1 MTSPHVPLGTDRGS
15 DPAQFAPEPSSP
27 ESGPS
32 FAAAEVAA
40 RLAEVRGR
48 IAGAGGDPG
57 AVTVVAVTKGFGPE
71 AVVAAT
77 GAGLWDIGENY
88 AQELLAK
95 ASQAPDGVRWHFLG
109 PVQRNKVAG
118 LAPHVALWQG
128 LDRPAAGEAIARRS
142 PGARVLLQVNVS
154 GEATKAGCPPED
166 APGLLDELRRLPLE
180 VAGLMAV
187 GAAGKPEEARAG
199 FRALALLARRTG
211 LRELSMGM
219 SGDLEVAV
227 EEGATMVRIGR
238 SLFGP
243 RPGTPR
249 LRR

>member
-1 MTSPHVPLGTDRGS
+1 MAPMTRVWVPTDG
-15 DPAQFAPEPSSP
+15 DPTTVPAP
-27 ESGPS
+27 
-32 FAAAEVAA
+32 AAPAEVAA

-48 IAGAGGDPG
+48 IARAGGDPEI
-57 AVTVVAVTKGFGPE
+57 VKVVAVTKGFGPE

-77 GAGLWDIGENY
+77 RAGLWDIGENY

-95 ASQAPDGVRWHFLG
+95 AAEVRAGVRWHFLG

-118 LAPHVALWQG
+118 LAPLVALWHG
-128 LDRPAAGEAIARRS
+128 LDRTAAGEAVARRA
-142 PGARVLLQVNVS
+142 PGARVLVQVNVS
-154 GEATKAGCPPED
+154 GEDAKAGCRQED
-166 APGLLDELRRLPLE
+166 APGLVATLRKLDLD

-187 GAAGKPEEARAG
+187 GPTGTAEQARAG
-199 FRALALLARRTG
+199 FRAVAALARDLQLT
-211 LRELSMGM
+211 ELSMGM

>member
-1 MTSPHVPLGTDRGS
+1 MTSHPVPPGTERGS
-15 DPAQFAPEPSSP
+15 DQAGYAPEPIQPGTGAVVRSRRRWRPASP
-27 ESGPS
+27 R
-32 FAAAEVAA
+32 FAAASPAPEGIREV
-40 RLAEVRGR
+40 
-48 IAGAGGDPG
+48 
-57 AVTVVAVTKGFGPE
+57 VTVVAVTKGFGPE

-95 ASQAPDGVRWHFLG
+95 ASQAPEGVRWHFLG

-166 APGLLDELRRLPLE
+166 APGLLDGLRRLPLE
-180 VAGLMAV
+180 VVGLMAV

-199 FRALALLARRTG
+199 FRALASLARRMG
-211 LRELSMGM
+211 LRSCRWE
-219 SGDLEVAV
+219 
-227 EEGATMVRIGR
+227 
-238 SLFGP
+238 
-243 RPGTPR
+243 
-249 LRR
+249 